1 MAFADTATIEVRA
14 GKGGNGR
21 SSFRH
26 EKYRAMGGPDGGDG
40 GRGGD
45 IIFRVDHNLNT
56 LGHYRT
62 AKIIRAEDG
71 EVGGGNRSHGKNG
84 EDEIIP
90 VPQGTQ
96 LWEDDQLIADLT
108 GPDDELVIAKGGRG
122 GFGNAHFKSSTR
134 QAPRTA
140 ELGEPGG
147 AHKLRLELKMVADVG
162 LVGLPNAGKSTLLSV
177 ISNAKP
183 EIASYPFTTLVPNLG
198 VVDVDDYGFLVADIP
213 GLIEGASVGR
223 GLGDEFLRHIE
234 RTAVLLHLI
243 DPASADPAADYRV
256 IQGELRDYEVD
267 LSTKPQI
274 VVITK
279 QETVD
284 ADTLKAAQKA
294 VKKASGK
301 TPIFIISAQT
311 HQGVLELLR
320 AAVPLVQAARQ
331 AREREL
337 AEAAEPVIEQGD
349 LPDFWRVTA
358 EEDGVYRVTGE
369 RVEGF
374 ARRTNFNQD
383 DGVERLRDIL
393 RKIGVARELR
403 RQGIQDGDIIRIG
416 DTELAWLG

>member
-1 MAFADTATIEVRA
+1 MAFADTASIEVRA
-14 GKGGNGR
+14 GKGGDGR

-45 IIFRVDHNLNT
+45 IIFRVDHNMNT
-56 LGHYRT
+56 LVRYRT

-71 EVGGGNRSHGKNG
+71 EAGGGNRMHGKNG
-84 EDEIIP
+84 ADEIIKI
-90 VPQGTQ
+90 PQGTQ

-108 GPDDELVIAKGGRG
+108 GPDDEIIIAHGGRG

-140 ELGEPGG
+140 ELGEPGD

-183 EIASYPFTTLVPNLG
+183 EIDSYAFTTLVPNLG

-213 GLIEGASVGR
+213 GLIEGASEGK
-223 GLGDEFLRHIE
+223 GLGDEFLRHVT

-243 DPASADPAADYRV
+243 DAGSADPAADYRI
-256 IQGELRDYEVD
+256 IQGELADYEVD

-274 VVITK
+274 IVLTK

-284 ADTLKAAQKA
+284 AKQLTAAQKA
-294 VKKASGK
+294 LKKAAGA
-301 TPIFIISAQT
+301 TPICTISAQT

-320 AAVPLVQAARQ
+320 AAVPLVQAARTR
-331 AREREL
+331 REEEL
-337 AEAAEPVIEQGD
+337 AEAAVPIIDHTD
-349 LPDFWRVTA
+349 LPDFWRVTS
-358 EEDGVYRVTGE
+358 EEDGIFRVTGE
-369 RVEGF
+369 RIEGF
-374 ARRTNFNQD
+374 ARRTNFDQD
-383 DGVERLRDIL
+383 DGVARLRDIL
-393 RKIGVARELR
+393 RKTGVARELR
-403 RQGIQDGDIIRIG
+403 RQGAQDGDTIRIG
-416 DTELAWLG
+416 DAELAWLD